1 MQNLSNTLFAIH
13 NTSALNLNKT
23 LDLGGFP
30 CPSIAIVKGNEGHTG
45 YGDISII
52 FPISTVDPADDDNY
66 VYSHD
71 AWTPVAPTIQCEVNR
86 DGLSRLKAACKSQLD
101 EKCFLRFGP
110 EWTCLD
116 AQFIE
121 EEVESFDGLETLFEK
136 NPFMQLLYL
145 KSQGMELP
153 TLRCE
158 EKTEVKATT
167 LSPIAKDVMSVL
179 SYAEM
184 EELEALARPENVS
197 LKENVARR
205 GEIYKKVTDLTGHP
219 HRGLQISTAVS
230 SILNAGKVRH
240 YSEWNDTEF
249 LHDLSEKTDCEA
261 YRTWLFKQCEGI
273 VNRWGILNDKSPYR
287 DDGSRRSW
295 DYTHDPLTLESMT
308 NVICQRKD
316 KVDLLNAS
324 SFLFKYAAANR
335 LYSMD
340 DIIKASEYLEVVDD
354 KADMESIEH
363 GIAAMAEDIADSIR
377 KTRSV
382 DPLHDNAMTAIVEA
396 AVLDTKVEMSRCL
409 EENREFINLKSD
421 TAERIYDL
429 KEYVNS
435 LPTKY
440 LEAKPHRAVGL
451 DEIGIVMLPDDKP
464 ELRERL
470 ENLHIDVLEYD
481 HTKPEMRTE
490 LLKSV
495 SYLGM
500 TLPEH
505 TMTKTDSHEK
515 EPKKVIEK
523 KKQKGR
529 SM

>member
-1 MQNLSNTLFAIH
+1 MQDLSNTLFAIH
-13 NTSALNLNKT
+13 NTSAINLNKT

-30 CPSIAIVKGNEGHTG
+30 CPSIAIVKGSEGHTG
-45 YGDISII
+45 YGDISVI
-52 FPISTVDPADDDNY
+52 FPMSTVDPADDDNY

-71 AWTPVAPTIQCEVNR
+71 AWTPVAPTVQCEVNW
-86 DGLSRLKAACKSQLD
+86 DGLSKLKSACESQID
-101 EKCFLRFGP
+101 KKCFLRFGS
-110 EWTCLD
+110 EWLHLD

-136 NPFMQLLYL
+136 NLFMQLLYL
-145 KSQGMELP
+145 KSHGMEIP

-158 EKTEVKATT
+158 EKTETQTAI
-167 LSPIAKDVMSVL
+167 LSPIAKDVMRVL
-179 SYAEM
+179 SRAEM
-184 EELEALARPENVS
+184 EELDTITRPENIS
-197 LKENVARR
+197 LKESAARR

-219 HRGLQISTAVS
+219 YRGLQISTAVR
-230 SILNAGKVRH
+230 SILNAGKVRR
-240 YSEWNDTEF
+240 YTEWNDAEF
-249 LHDLSEKTDCEA
+249 LHDLSEKTDSEA
-261 YRTWLFKQCEGI
+261 YRAWLFKQCEGI
-273 VNRWGILNDKSPYR
+273 VKRWGILNDKSPYR
-287 DDGSRRSW
+287 DGGSRRPW
-295 DYTHDPLTLESMT
+295 NYTHDPLTLESMT
-308 NVICQRKD
+308 NVICKRKD
-316 KVDLLNAS
+316 KVDLSNAS

-340 DIIKASEYLEVVDD
+340 DIVKASEYLEVTSDET
-354 KADMESIEH
+354 DMENIEH
-363 GIAAMAEDIADSIR
+363 GIATMAEDIADSIR
-377 KTRSV
+377 KTHFA
-382 DPLHDNAMTAIVEA
+382 DPLCDSAMTVIIEA
-396 AVLDTKVEMSRCL
+396 AMLDTKADMRRCL
-409 EENREFINLKSD
+409 EENQEFIHLKSD

-435 LPTKY
+435 LPTRY
-440 LEAKPHRAVGL
+440 LEAKPHRAVRL
-451 DEIGIVMLPDDKP
+451 DAIGIVMLPDDKP

-500 TLPEH
+500 ALPEH
-505 TMTKTDSHEK
+505 TMIKADSHEK
-515 EPKKVIEK
+515 EPKKTTEK